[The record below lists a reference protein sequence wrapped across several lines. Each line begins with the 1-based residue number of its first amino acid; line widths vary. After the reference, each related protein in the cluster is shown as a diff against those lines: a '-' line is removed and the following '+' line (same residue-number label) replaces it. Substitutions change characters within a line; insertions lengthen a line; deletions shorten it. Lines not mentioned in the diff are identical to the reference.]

1 MNILKIQDGNPIPYS
16 ESRLK
21 RDNPQVSFPNPL
33 NERVLADYDCY
44 KYTVDSKPEYN
55 PTLQHI
61 TKLFEQ
67 RGRIVV
73 SGLGSYR
80 FCRRCCKYRLKSRVT
95 SDRWVKEQGGV
106 EWLDSSFDT
115 WLIATDENSQV
126 KMTSVLS
133 VLTATPSF
141 TGYQNWKTKKQVE
154 VVETDIDK
162 DGNEIEVTEQVW
174 QTQFRQTT
182 LEEYNEMV
190 ALVSAHIE
198 KCFQAEANC
207 YTKID
212 SGDLT
217 VTFQSEYDNL

>member
-1 MNILKIQDGNPIPYS
+1 MNILKIQDGNPIKYS

-33 NERVLADYDCY
+33 NARVLADFDCY
-44 KYTVDSKPEYN
+44 IYTIDPKLEYN
-55 PTLQHI
+55 STLQYI
-61 TKLFEQ
+61 QEKFEQ
-67 RGRIVV
+67 RDTGWVQAWDVV
-73 SGLGSYR
+73 D
-80 FCRRCCKYRLKSRVT
+80 FTEDPAKDRLKAKVT

-106 EWLDSSFDT
+106 EWLDSNFDI
-115 WLIATDENSQV
+115 WLIATDKNSQV

-133 VLTATPSF
+133 VLTANPSF

-154 VVETDIDK
+154 VVETDIDD
-162 DGNEIEVTEQVW
+162 DGNEIEITEQIWEV
-174 QTQFRQTT
+174 QFRQTT
-182 LEEYNEMV
+182 LADYNEMV
-190 ALVSAHIE
+190 ALVSTHIE

-217 VTFQSEYDNL
+217 VTFRSEYDNL